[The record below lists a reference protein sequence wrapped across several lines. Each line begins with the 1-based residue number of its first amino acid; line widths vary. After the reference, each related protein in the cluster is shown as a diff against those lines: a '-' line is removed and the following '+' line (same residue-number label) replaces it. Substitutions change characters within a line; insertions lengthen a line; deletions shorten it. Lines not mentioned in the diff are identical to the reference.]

1 MKLIVAPVDLKK
13 GMYVSELDRPW
24 IQTPFL
30 FQGFRITND
39 DEIEQISSL
48 CDFVFVDTEKSTVP
62 VPEQRAPNSED
73 ANRDTEQV
81 TARIIKLAEPY
92 RNTLEDEYPI
102 AMGIYRQAQ
111 DMLGAL
117 FNDTRMGKSL
127 DIGETRRV
135 VNQMVDSI
143 LRNPDALVLL
153 DSLGEKND
161 ALVAHAITVCTLSL
175 CFGRYI
181 GLDKATLVDLGMG
194 ALVHDIGETKLP
206 DRLLA
211 DNDELSKEDRALLQ
225 THTRI
230 GAMIVEKQ
238 TGASD
243 RVIAIIRDHHER
255 ADGSGYPAKLVNSK
269 LNICTRIV
277 SIVDTYDS
285 ITSSVQGREK
295 IPLDVALKYIYS
307 WRERLFDALL
317 VEKFIQCIGIYPIGA
332 TVELR
337 SGHIG
342 MVISSQ
348 PNARLFPKVLLILDA
363 GGKLLEPPKTM
374 NLALFRGKGGED
386 NGYEVSRLV
395 DPQAHNIDVRGI
407 VLRELGAA

>member
-102 AMGIYRQAQ
+102 AVGIYRQAQ

-135 VNQMVDSI
+135 VNQRWCCSTPWVKRMM
-143 LRNPDALVLL
+143 
-153 DSLGEKND
+153 
-161 ALVAHAITVCTLSL
+161 H
-175 CFGRYI
+175 
-181 GLDKATLVDLGMG
+181 
-194 ALVHDIGETKLP
+194 
-206 DRLLA
+206 
-211 DNDELSKEDRALLQ
+211 
-225 THTRI
+225 
-230 GAMIVEKQ
+230 
-238 TGASD
+238 
-243 RVIAIIRDHHER
+243 
-255 ADGSGYPAKLVNSK
+255 
-269 LNICTRIV
+269 
-277 SIVDTYDS
+277 
-285 ITSSVQGREK
+285 
-295 IPLDVALKYIYS
+295 
-307 WRERLFDALL
+307 W
-317 VEKFIQCIGIYPIGA
+317 
-332 TVELR
+332 
-337 SGHIG
+337 
-342 MVISSQ
+342 
-348 PNARLFPKVLLILDA
+348 
-363 GGKLLEPPKTM
+363 
-374 NLALFRGKGGED
+374 
-386 NGYEVSRLV
+386 
-395 DPQAHNIDVRGI
+395 
-407 VLRELGAA
+407 